1 MAQSR
6 KDNRGR
12 TLRKGEVQ
20 RSSDLR
26 YLYTYTDPLGKR
38 RFVYAKDLMSLRE
51 KEKELLRDQMDGL
64 DRYTAGRASV
74 NDAFDR
80 YMATKRNLR
89 DSTKSNYCYTYNH
102 FVRDN
107 FGQKKLLEV
116 RYSDVMQYYLYLLND
131 KELSLSTVD
140 TIHCLLHPAF
150 LLAVRDDVIRKNPTD
165 GVMKELT
172 KRTGMHRGIRHAL
185 TVEQQRAFM
194 EYIAGHPVYVHWW
207 PLFTVLLGTGC
218 RIGEAIGLRWEDL
231 DFEKGTI
238 SINHTITYYPSSD
251 TRECVYH
258 FHKPKTESGIR
269 VIPMLDLVR
278 DAFDILKEDEK
289 EYGPNEQV
297 IDGQSGFIFQNRYG
311 KIPNPQTI
319 NASIKRI
326 VASYNDEEM
335 LKASREKREPL
346 LLPDFSCHHLRHTF
360 ATRLCEAE
368 SNLKV
373 IQSIMGHKNIETT
386 MDVYAEATDRK
397 KEETF
402 GRLAG
407 KLDNLF

>member
-51 KEKELLRDQMDGL
+51 KEKELLRDQLDGL

-116 RYSDVMQYYLYLLND
+116 KYSDVMQYYMYLLND

-150 LLAVRDDVIRKNPTD
+150 QLAVRDDVIRKNPTD
-165 GVMKELT
+165 GVMRELT

-231 DFEKGTI
+231 DFENRI
-238 SINHTITYYPSSD
+238 IDINHSLVHRKVDDSGTN
-251 TRECVYH
+251 
-258 FHKPKTESGIR
+258 FHINTPKTEAGCR
-269 VIPMLDLVR
+269 RIPMIGEVY
-278 DAFDILKEDEK
+278 DAFLE
-289 EYGPNEQV
+289 EYQIQQITGFCTQE
-297 IDGQSGFIFQNRYG
+297 IDGYSGFVFASSGGTITIPSEVNHAIHNITADYNREE
-311 KIPNPQTI
+311 TA
-319 NASIKRI
+319 NAK
-326 VASYNDEEM
+326 
-335 LKASREKREPL
+335 REKREPL
-346 LLPDFSCHHLRHTF
+346 LLPDFSAHHLRHTF
-360 ATRLCEAE
+360 CTRLCENE
-368 SNLKV
+368 SNIKV
-373 IQSIMGHKNIETT
+373 IQSVMGHKDVQTT
-386 MDVYAEATDRK
+386 LDIYADCTEDKK
-397 KEETF
+397 KEVIKNMEDKIF
-402 GRLAG
+402 VL
-407 KLDNLF
+407 

>member
-38 RFVYAKDLMSLRE
+38 RFVYVKDLMSLRE
-51 KEKELLRDQMDGL
+51 KEKELFRDQLDGL
-64 DRYTAGRASV
+64 DRYTSGRASV

-150 LLAVRDDVIRKNPTD
+150 QLAVRDDVIRKNPTD

-231 DFEKGTI
+231 DFENRI
-238 SINHTITYYPSSD
+238 IDINHSLVHRKVDDSGTN
-251 TRECVYH
+251 
-258 FHKPKTESGIR
+258 FHINTPKTEAGCR
-269 VIPMLDLVR
+269 RIPMIGEVY
-278 DAFDILKEDEK
+278 DAFLE
-289 EYGPNEQV
+289 EYQIQQITGFCTQE
-297 IDGQSGFIFQNRYG
+297 IDGYSGFVFASSGGTIT
-311 KIPNPQTI
+311 IPSEENHAIHNITADYTTEE
-319 NASIKRI
+319 NA
-326 VASYNDEEM
+326 
-335 LKASREKREPL
+335 KAKREKREPL
-346 LLPDFSCHHLRHTF
+346 LLPDFSAHHLRHTF
-360 ATRLCEAE
+360 CTRLCETE
-368 SNLKV
+368 SNIKV
-373 IQSIMGHKNIETT
+373 IQSVMGHKDVQTT
-386 MDVYAEATDRK
+386 LDIYADCTEDKK
-397 KEETF
+397 KEVIKNMEDKIF
-402 GRLAG
+402 VL
-407 KLDNLF
+407 